1 MRSKRVLL
9 IDADVIAYEA
19 CAACEQEVEFEPGYF
34 TYQSEFKE
42 VLEAFDDTLAHWVK
56 TCKGTE
62 FKLCLTDSVGNFRKA
77 VLPTYKGKRSKKPLA
92 LKYLKDY
99 LIEHR
104 GAFFRPGLEGDDCM
118 GILATMRTADPTER
132 VIVSPD
138 KDMKQIPGLMIRWP
152 DPTITPHTSEEADL
166 FHLTQTLTGDVT
178 DGYGGCPGIGP
189 VKAEKLLGKDP
200 SWATVVA
207 AYEAAGLTE
216 DDALVQARVARIL
229 RATDYDFQK
238 KEPILWTPTA

>member
-1 MRSKRVLL
+1 VSKRILL

-34 TYQSEFKE
+34 TYQSEFAQVIE
-42 VLEAFDDTLAHWVK
+42 TFDDQLAKWK
-56 TCKGTE
+56 ETCEGDE
-62 FKLCLTDSVGNFRKA
+62 VKLCLTDSVGNFRKA
-77 VLPTYKGKRSKKPLA
+77 VLPTYKGKRAKKPLA

-118 GILATMRTADPTER
+118 GILATMRVADKHER

-138 KDMKQIPGLMIRWP
+138 KDMMQIPGLFIRWP
-152 DPTITPHTSEEADL
+152 NPIVRSHTRSEADL

-189 VKAEKLLGKDP
+189 VKAEKLLAKDP
-200 SWATVVA
+200 SWSTVVA

-216 DDALVQARVARIL
+216 ADALVQARVARIL